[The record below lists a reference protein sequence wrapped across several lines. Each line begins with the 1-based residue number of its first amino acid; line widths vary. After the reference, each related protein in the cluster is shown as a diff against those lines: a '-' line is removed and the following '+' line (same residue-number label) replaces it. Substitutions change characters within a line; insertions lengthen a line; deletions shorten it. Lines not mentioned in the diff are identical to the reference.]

1 MWKWINQH
9 VTSVGQRKKLSPWQ
23 DSNIWPPTTWR
34 ALYPLELWRTHG
46 ERGHILG
53 SYLTCIMHTA
63 RIMSMLYCVVKEW
76 KMENFKLGELNV
88 KMKSSCQER
97 GPKKKSES
105 PTGFEPMTFQKPGG
119 GRGSI
124 HLSYNT
130 DILKVEDRV
139 SCQRRKTIVLLLRKR
154 HRHPV
159 PQLSD
164 QTAMLLYQD
173 NRQC

>member
-119 GRGSI
+119 GRLYPLELQYWYLKSWRSGLLPKEKDYRAALKEKTQTPCTPIIWPNSNVA
-124 HLSYNT
+124 LS
-130 DILKVEDRV
+130 
-139 SCQRRKTIVLLLRKR
+139 
-154 HRHPV
+154 
-159 PQLSD
+159 
-164 QTAMLLYQD
+164 
-173 NRQC
+173 RQ